1 MNKKKLRFASGI
13 SLIILAITY
22 FAVTGFEE
30 GKAYYKTLDELEAMG
45 PTADGVRL
53 RVAGL
58 VQSGSIER
66 TGPEVSF
73 ILEFEGRTLPVH
85 YSGSQPLPD
94 TFKDGVDA
102 VVEGTRNAGG
112 TFEAD
117 QIQAKCASKYE
128 ADYND
133 GTIEEQSD
141 A

>member
-1 MNKKKLRFASGI
+1 MNQKKIRFAAGI
-13 SLIILAITY
+13 SVILLAITY
-22 FAVTGFEE
+22 FAVSGFEE
-30 GKAYYKTLDELEAMG
+30 GKSYYKTLDELEAMG
-45 PTADGVRL
+45 PTADGKRL

-58 VQSGSIER
+58 VQTGSIER
-66 TGPEVSF
+66 SGPEVSF

-102 VVEGTRNAGG
+102 VVEGARGAGG

-128 ADYND
+128 SEYEKAP
-133 GTIEEQSD
+133 EAKQSD